1 MGKAGGPLV
10 IIGGAED
17 REDTRLILREF
28 VRRAGGIKAR
38 IAIITAATA
47 YQKEAGE
54 EYALLFKDLGAEA
67 AQAIITQEREDADEY
82 DALEAI
88 AEATGIFFTG
98 GDQSR
103 VIRLIK
109 GTLLDD
115 AIHKR
120 HQIGAVIA
128 GTSAGAAIMPDVMI
142 TDGDSDT
149 HPRLDAVE
157 LGDGM
162 GFLTGILVD
171 QHFAQRGR
179 LGRLLTALLLE
190 PSVMGLGIDEN
201 TAVIVEGDELEV
213 IGEGAV
219 TVVDESDTTHNNLDR
234 LLRDDPLAVF
244 GVKLHILPNG
254 YRFNL
259 STRRPK
265 KPGF

>member
-1 MGKAGGPLV
+1 MGNVGGPLV

-38 IAIITAATA
+38 ITVITAATT
-47 YQKEAGE
+47 YQREAGE
-54 EYALLFKDLGAEA
+54 EYTRLFKDLGAEDV
-67 AQAIITQEREDADEY
+67 QVVITEEREDADEY
-82 DALEAI
+82 DVLEAI
-88 AEATGIFFTG
+88 AETTGIFFTG

-109 GTLLDD
+109 DTLLDD

-120 HQIGAVIA
+120 HRDGAVVA

-142 TDGDSDT
+142 IDGDSDT

-157 LGDGM
+157 LGGGM

-179 LGRLLTALLLE
+179 LGRLLTALLME

-219 TVVDESDTTHNNLDR
+219 TVVDESDTTYNNLDR

-244 GVKLHILPNG
+244 GVKLHILPHG

-259 STRRPK
+259 TNRHPIAK
-265 KPGF
+265 G